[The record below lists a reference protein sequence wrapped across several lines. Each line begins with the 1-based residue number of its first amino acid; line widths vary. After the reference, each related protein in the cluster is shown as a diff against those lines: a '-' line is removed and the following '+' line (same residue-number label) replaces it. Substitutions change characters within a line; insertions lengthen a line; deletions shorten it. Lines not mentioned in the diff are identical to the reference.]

1 MTILDAPDQ
10 SAGIGGPLAGDSS
23 KIAMAL
29 PVHYSATEQL
39 ERAPPYAATR
49 ATCILRS
56 SFRETAE
63 AMARRKRAP
72 KIPKHTAPKSPYFMQ
87 PGKRGVVV
95 VLHRACG
102 NRVVPKVC
110 GEMPSRTHAKM
121 LISQLERAESV
132 VKDLFL
138 EATDDGIE
146 ALEAVLAACREEV
159 LRRGP
164 RVHEG
169 GAGNS
174 GGDQADGGRA
184 TDNQAGSRG
193 GRNRRSRHGRGRR
206 PTPEFEPPTNVRP
219 LSENG
224 GEPPADDED
233 GAEPPY
239 NEAAS

>member
-1 MTILDAPDQ
+1 
-10 SAGIGGPLAGDSS
+10 
-23 KIAMAL
+23 MAK
-29 PVHYSATEQL
+29 
-39 ERAPPYAATR
+39 
-49 ATCILRS
+49 
-56 SFRETAE
+56 
-63 AMARRKRAP
+63 RKRGGGMGGRP
-72 KIPKHTAPKSPYFMQ
+72 PRMSKHPVSKSPYFMQ
-87 PGKRGVVV
+87 PGKRGVFV

-121 LISQLERAESV
+121 LITQLERAESV

-169 GAGNS
+169 G
-174 GGDQADGGRA
+174 GGDGGA
-184 TDNQAGSRG
+184 PGEGGQSGTNRG
-193 GRNRRSRHGRGRR
+193 GTSGRHRRGRPPR
-206 PTPEFEPPTNVRP
+206 GHRGTPNFEPPPNVRP
-219 LSENG
+219 MASE
-224 GEPPADDED
+224 EERPPAGDD
-233 GAEPPY
+233 PY

>member
-1 MTILDAPDQ
+1 MAKRKR
-10 SAGIGGPLAGDSS
+10 GGGGPPR
-23 KIAMAL
+23 IA
-29 PVHYSATEQL
+29 
-39 ERAPPYAATR
+39 
-49 ATCILRS
+49 
-56 SFRETAE
+56 
-63 AMARRKRAP
+63 
-72 KIPKHTAPKSPYFMQ
+72 KHQISKSPYFMQ
-87 PGKRGVVV
+87 PGKRGVFV

-121 LISQLERAESV
+121 LITQLERAESV

-169 GAGNS
+169 GG
-174 GGDQADGGRA
+174 ADGGPTEASGNRV
-184 TDNQAGSRG
+184 GG
-193 GRNRRSRHGRGRR
+193 GPGRNRRGRPPRGRR
-206 PTPEFEPPTNVRP
+206 G
-219 LSENG
+219 SASI
-224 GEPPADDED
+224 EPPASVRPREEDRPPAAGDD
-233 GAEPPY
+233 PY

>member
-1 MTILDAPDQ
+1 
-10 SAGIGGPLAGDSS
+10 
-23 KIAMAL
+23 MAK
-29 PVHYSATEQL
+29 
-39 ERAPPYAATR
+39 
-49 ATCILRS
+49 
-56 SFRETAE
+56 
-63 AMARRKRAP
+63 RKRVAKIGKHAP
-72 KIPKHTAPKSPYFMQ
+72 PKSPYFMQ

-169 GAGNS
+169 GS
-174 GGDQADGGRA
+174 GGGGGEQADSERMNGGQSA
-184 TDNQAGSRG
+184 PSG
-193 GRNRRSRHGRGRR
+193 GRNRRRRHGRRR
-206 PTPEFEPPTNVRP
+206 GTPEFDPPTNVRP
-219 LSENG
+219 LSTTND
-224 GEPPADDED
+224 GEAGSDDD
-233 GAEPPY
+233 SGAEPPY